1 MHSGGG
7 SSFIGWGATDG
18 QHKMK
23 LLQVMRRVLSHPLN
37 RGKRTAAFLRV
48 LRWQLAARLLPEAQF
63 SLPYINDSRLLVTRG
78 MTDATGNFYCGLHEQ
93 DEMGFALHVLRPGDV
108 FVDIGANVG
117 SYTVLAA
124 RLGAR
129 VVAIEP
135 IPATFDRLVANV
147 RLNGLESSVT
157 AHRLGLSDR
166 NGTLRFTTDHG
177 TINHVMAA
185 TENRA
190 GVDIEV
196 ATLDSILAGFSPAL
210 IKIDVEGHEL
220 AVLNGAGRALGS
232 ASLLAVIMETNGS
245 GLRYGISDAQLYEQ
259 METRGFEPYTYSA
272 VPRKLTR
279 LDISAGASVLNTI
292 FIAPG
297 KIDEV
302 RALIARAPRVTLI
315 NGSI

>member
-1 MHSGGG
+1 
-7 SSFIGWGATDG
+7 
-18 QHKMK
+18 MK

-37 RGKRTAAFLRV
+37 RGKRTAALLRV
-48 LRWQLAARLLPEAQF
+48 ARWQLAARLLPEADF

-124 RLGAR
+124 KLGAR
-129 VVAIEP
+129 VVAVEP
-135 IPATFDRLVANV
+135 IPATFDRLLANV

-157 AHRLGLSDR
+157 AHRVGLSDR

-185 TENRA
+185 TENLA
-190 GVDIEV
+190 GTDIEV
-196 ATLDSILAGFSPAL
+196 ATLDSILAGLSPTL

-220 AVLNGAGRALGS
+220 AVLNGAGRTLGS
-232 ASLLAVIMETNGS
+232 PSLLAVIMETNGS
-245 GLRYGISDAQLYEQ
+245 GLRYGISDAQLYEL
-259 METRGFEPYTYSA
+259 MESRGFAPYTYTA
-272 VPRKLTR
+272 VTR
-279 LDISAGASVLNTI
+279 ELMLLDMREGKIVLNTV
-292 FIAPG
+292 FIGNG
-297 KIDEV
+297 KVDDV
-302 RALIARAPRVTLI
+302 KALIARAPRATLI